1 MVEYYPE
8 AVDFARRAGVPIGDG
23 DALAL
28 TRLWAEADGL
38 DARVM
43 GRLGELNDGLLGGKG
58 TVDALRGA
66 SQRETAAALI
76 GDGGAVGGGDGDA
89 AAALGAFFDCSWTLE
104 WGDGRCV
111 SVALEVDAGA
121 GVFYAYARGAASGAA
136 ARVGYPVT
144 DGALEEALTE
154 VFVAEVAAAVA
165 AGGGGVG
172 DLAGV

>member
-43 GRLGELNDGLLGGKG
+43 GRLGELNDGLLDGKG

-66 SQRETAAALI
+66 SQREMAAALV
-76 GDGGAVGGGDGDA
+76 GDGAGGYAGDA
-89 AAALGAFFDCSWTLE
+89 VAALGAFFECSWTLE

-111 SVALEVDAGA
+111 SVALEVDAAA

-154 VFVAEVAAAVA
+154 VFVAEAAVA
-165 AGGGGVG
+165 AAADSGGTG
-172 DLAGV
+172 DLDAGI

>member
-43 GRLGELNDGLLGGKG
+43 GRLSDLNDGLLGGKG

-66 SQRETAAALI
+66 SQRETAAALV
-76 GDGGAVGGGDGDA
+76 GDGAGGGYGDE
-89 AAALGAFFDCSWTLE
+89 AAALGAFFECSWTLE

-111 SVALEVDAGA
+111 SAALEVDA
-121 GVFYAYARGAASGAA
+121 AATAA
-136 ARVGYPVT
+136 
-144 DGALEEALTE
+144 
-154 VFVAEVAAAVA
+154 
-165 AGGGGVG
+165 
-172 DLAGV
+172 LAWGR